1 MPTTNRRSPKSRT
14 EAKTDDAPA
23 RRAPR
28 KSSGRSGGKG
38 PGKPASGATA
48 EDRVL
53 EELTDPD
60 YEPVKAATVLKR
72 LGGGPQLRADH
83 RTALEALIAT
93 GRVLSDRGGRLRAR
107 HRPGVSVGRLK
118 TTRSGDGWV
127 GMNDPRGR
135 DHDVFV
141 RRSDM
146 ADAHDGDEVEVR
158 ITNRTG
164 GRDGSRITGAVLC
177 VIDRKTTRF
186 VGTYDE
192 TGSRAFVR
200 VDGDAF
206 LEPLPIGDPGAHP
219 AEPGEKVVVDVLKF
233 PSEGRPGEAVVVEIL
248 GRRGE
253 EGVDELGVIREFG
266 LPDHFPDEVL
276 ADASEEARRFDED
289 HLGDRLDLTRE
300 TVVTIDPATARD
312 FDDAISLK
320 RIEKGHWVLGVHIAD
335 VAHFVTPGS
344 ALDRE
349 AKERATSVYLPGR
362 VIPMLPEVISNGLA
376 SLQQGKVRYVKTCF
390 IEFDPEGIPVKT
402 RFANAAIKVTKRFAY
417 EQVMPVVEDP
427 DAFARK
433 VRKDVRHLLL
443 DMYSLAMTL
452 RRRRFAAG
460 AIEMH
465 MPEVTLD
472 LAKDGTVLGASE
484 AHHDASHEIIEEFML
499 AANVAVAQALEA
511 RGLDF
516 IRRVHDDPDEAKLKK
531 FAEFV
536 GTLGFKLKQY
546 QSRPHLQALLNEVK
560 HEPEAASVNY
570 ALLRSMKQAEYS
582 PGDGGHYALAF
593 PCYAHFTSPIRRYPD
608 LTVHRLIDALC
619 KGKKPKAP
627 NSADLAAL
635 ANHCS
640 DMSRRADKAERE
652 LVRVKLLE
660 FLEDKVGEELDA
672 VVTGVMQ
679 FGVFVRGTELPA
691 EGMLPKEAL
700 GGGWFDHD
708 ATAHTLT
715 GRDGVTY
722 RLGMPLRVKVGEVD
736 VEGRSLQFELAEAP
750 ASGKRSGGKSAG
762 GRGGGGRGGRGKRDE
777 GGSSGA
783 RGRSARGGRGGAKK
797 QTAASDASG
806 GDAPAK
812 KGRRRRR

>member
-1 MPTTNRRSPKSRT
+1 MPATKPRSRKRTASKTTSTPRRPKP
-14 EAKTDDAPA
+14 EPA
-23 RRAPR
+23 ANT
-28 KSSGRSGGKG
+28 G
-38 PGKPASGATA
+38 TA
-48 EDRVL
+48 AERRVL
-53 EELTDPD
+53 DELTDPD
-60 YEPVKAATVLKR
+60 YEPVKAATVYR
-72 LGGGPQLRADH
+72 WLGGSAKEKAEHRA
-83 RTALEALIAT
+83 ALEGMIAD
-93 GRVLSDRGGRLRAR
+93 GRVLSDGRGKLRPR
-107 HRPGVSVGRLK
+107 HRDGVSIGKLK

-158 ITNRTG
+158 ITDRTG
-164 GRDGSRITGAVLC
+164 GRDGSRITGSVTAVLN
-177 VIDRKTTRF
+177 RLTTRF
-186 VGTYDE
+186 VGTYE
-192 TGSRAFVR
+192 ESGKTATVR

-206 LEPLPIGDPGAHP
+206 QDPLPIGDPGAHP
-219 AEPGEKVVVDVLKF
+219 AEPGEKVVVDVLRF
-233 PSEGRPGEAVVVEIL
+233 PTAGNPGEAVVIEVL

-276 ADASEEARRFDED
+276 AAASEEARRFDED
-289 HLGDRLDLTRE
+289 QLGDRLDLTKE

-335 VAHFVTPGS
+335 VAHFVKPGS
-344 ALDRE
+344 ELDKE
-349 AKERATSVYLPGR
+349 AKTRATSVYLPGR

-376 SLQQGKVRYVKTCF
+376 SLQQGKVRFVKTCF

-417 EQVMPVVEDP
+417 EQVMPIIEDP
-427 DAFARK
+427 DAYARK
-433 VRKDVRHLLL
+433 VKKPVRHLLL

-460 AIEMH
+460 ALEMH

-472 LAKDGTVLGASE
+472 LNRKGEVEGASE
-484 AHHDASHEIIEEFML
+484 AHHDESHEIIEEFAL

-511 RGLDF
+511 RGLPF

-531 FAEFV
+531 FSEFV
-536 GTLGFKLKQY
+536 GTLGYSLKQY
-546 QSRPHLQALLNEVK
+546 QSRPHLQALLDEVK
-560 HEPEAASVNY
+560 HEPSGPAVNY

-608 LTVHRLIDALC
+608 LTVHRLMDALC
-619 KGKKPKAP
+619 RGKKPKTQ
-627 NSADLAAL
+627 SKADLTVL

-640 DMSRRADKAERE
+640 DMSRRADRAERE
-652 LVRVKLLE
+652 LVKVKLLE
-660 FLEDKVGEELDA
+660 FLEDKVGEEYDA

-722 RLGMPLRVKVGEVD
+722 RLGMPLRVKVAKVD
-736 VEGRSLQFELAEAP
+736 VEARELEFDLAEP
-750 ASGKRSGGKSAG
+750 PKPGGGDSGKKKAG
-762 GRGGGGRGGRGKRDE
+762 GRSRGGRGKSDDD
-777 GGSSGA
+777 G
-783 RGRSARGGRGGAKK
+783 GRSGGGRSRRSPRKG
-797 QTAASDASG
+797 G
-806 GDAPAK
+806 GDAQAAGGDAK
-812 KGRRRRR
+812 AKSGGRRKRRRSS

>member
-1 MPTTNRRSPKSRT
+1 MPTTKRRTPKKRAGKDSP
-14 EAKTDDAPA
+14 AP
-23 RRAPR
+23 
-28 KSSGRSGGKG
+28 SN
-38 PGKPASGATA
+38 GAAA

-53 EELTDPD
+53 DKLTRPD
-60 YEPVKAATVLKR
+60 YEPVKEAVLIKQ
-72 LGGGPQLRADH
+72 LGGSAREKSDH
-83 RTALEALIAT
+83 REALATLIAD
-93 GRVLSDRGGRLRAR
+93 GKVLSDRGAKLRAR
-107 HRPGVSVGRLK
+107 HRPGVSLGRLK

-135 DHDVFV
+135 NFDIYV

-158 ITNRTG
+158 ITNRSG
-164 GRDGSRITGAVLC
+164 GRDGTRITGEVIAVIERL
-177 VIDRKTTRF
+177 TTRF

-192 TGSRAFVR
+192 EGRKAFVR

-206 LEPLPIGDPGAHP
+206 QDPLPIGDPGAHP

-233 PSEGRPGEAVVVEIL
+233 PAAGRPGEAVVIEVL

-253 EGVDELGVIREFG
+253 AGVDELGVIREFG
-266 LPDHFPDEVL
+266 LPEEFPDAVL
-276 ADASEEARRFDED
+276 ADASEEARRFDEESI
-289 HLGDRLDLTRE
+289 GDRLDLTKE
-300 TVVTIDPATARD
+300 TIVTIDPATARD

-320 RIEKGHWVLGVHIAD
+320 RIGNGHWVLGVHIAD
-335 VAHFVTPGS
+335 VAHFVQPNS
-344 ALDRE
+344 PLDKE
-349 AKERATSVYLPGR
+349 AKERATSVYLPGK

-390 IEFDPEGIPVKT
+390 IEFDPSGIPVKT
-402 RFANAAIKVTKRFAY
+402 RFANAAIKVTKRFVY
-417 EQVMPVVEDP
+417 EQVMPIVDDP

-452 RRRRFAAG
+452 RKRRFAAG
-460 AIEMH
+460 ALELH

-472 LAKDGTVLGASE
+472 LNKKGEVVGASE

-511 RGLDF
+511 RGLPF

-531 FAEFV
+531 FSEFV
-536 GTLGFKLKQY
+536 GTLGFQLKQY
-546 QSRPHLQALLNEVK
+546 QSRPHLQALLDEVK
-560 HEPEAASVNY
+560 DEPEAAAVNY

-619 KGKKPKAP
+619 RGKQPKTQ
-627 NSADLAAL
+627 SKADLTVL

-640 DMSRRADKAERE
+640 EMSRRADKAERE

-660 FLEDKVGEELDA
+660 YLEDRIGEELDA

-708 ATAHTLT
+708 PVAHTLA

-722 RLGMPLRVKVGEVD
+722 RLGMPLKVKVAKVD
-736 VEGRSLQFELAEAP
+736 VEGRNLEFDLAEPPEPDAGGKGGRGRS
-750 ASGKRSGGKSAG
+750 SGSRSSKGRGGGRGDEKRSGGA
-762 GRGGGGRGGRGKRDE
+762 RNGGGRGKGGGRSRGKAAAGEAAAEKPAGEKPKRK
-777 GGSSGA
+777 
-783 RGRSARGGRGGAKK
+783 RS
-797 QTAASDASG
+797 
-806 GDAPAK
+806 
-812 KGRRRRR
+812 RRR

>member
-1 MPTTNRRSPKSRT
+1 MTATKRRPSKKK
-14 EAKTDDAPA
+14 AA
-23 RRAPR
+23 R
-28 KSSGRSGGKG
+28 KSDEN
-38 PGKPASGATA
+38 PVAGATPEA
-48 EDRVL
+48 RVL
-53 EELTDPD
+53 NALSADG
-60 YEPVKAATVLKR
+60 YHPVKAATLLKKIADS
-72 LGGGPQLRADH
+72 PQDRADC
-83 RTALEALIAT
+83 RAALDALIA
-93 GRVLSDRGGRLRAR
+93 GGKALSDRGGKLRAR
-107 HRPGVSVGRLK
+107 HRPGVSIGRLK

-146 ADAHDGDEVEVR
+146 GDAHDGDEVEVR
-158 ITNRTG
+158 ITNRKG
-164 GRDGSRITGAVLC
+164 GRDGSRITGEIVAVLE
-177 VIDRKTTRF
+177 RLTTRF

-192 TGSRAFVR
+192 TGRRAFAR
-200 VDGDAF
+200 IDGDAF
-206 LEPLPIGDPGAHP
+206 LEPIPIGDPGAHP

-233 PSEGRPGEAVVVEIL
+233 PSEGRPGEAVVVEVL

-289 HLGDRLDLTRE
+289 HLGDRLDLTKE
-300 TVVTIDPATARD
+300 VVVTIDPATARD

-320 RIEKGHWVLGVHIAD
+320 KIDRGHWVLGVHIAD
-335 VAHFVTPGS
+335 VAHFVQPGS
-344 ALDRE
+344 SLDKE

-417 EQVMPVVEDP
+417 EQVMPIVENP
-427 DAFARK
+427 DAYARK
-433 VRKDVRHLLL
+433 VKKAVRHLLL

-472 LAKDGTVLGASE
+472 LNKKGEVVGASE

-511 RGLDF
+511 RGLPF

-536 GTLGFKLKQY
+536 GTLGYKLKQY

-560 HEPEAASVNY
+560 HEPEAAAVNY

-582 PGDGGHYALAF
+582 PGDAGHYALAF

-619 KGKKPKAP
+619 RGKKPKTQSA
-627 NSADLAAL
+627 ADLTVL

-660 FLEDKVGEELDA
+660 FLEDRIGEELDA

-691 EGMLPKEAL
+691 EGVLPKEAL

-715 GRDGVTY
+715 SRDGVTY
-722 RLGMPLRVKVGEVD
+722 RLGMPLKVKVAEVD
-736 VEGRSLQFELAEAP
+736 VEGRTLQFALAEKP
-750 ASGKRSGGKSAG
+750 DSSGGNGRGGNGRGGRRGGGRSGGGDRDGRSKSN
-762 GRGGGGRGGRGKRDE
+762 GRRSKGGGRGSKAAA
-777 GGSSGA
+777 GA
-783 RGRSARGGRGGAKK
+783 AAPD
-797 QTAASDASG
+797 TAPSK
-806 GDAPAK
+806 K
-812 KGRRRRR
+812 KGRRSRRR

>member
-1 MPTTNRRSPKSRT
+1 MTTTKRRPPKKRAGK
-14 EAKTDDAPA
+14 ENPAPA
-23 RRAPR
+23 
-28 KSSGRSGGKG
+28 
-38 PGKPASGATA
+38 PAAGAAA

-53 EELTDPD
+53 DLLTHPD
-60 YEPVKAATVLKR
+60 YEPVKAATLLKK
-72 LGGGPQLRADH
+72 LGGSPQLKADH
-83 RTALEALIAT
+83 RVALEALIAT
-93 GRVLSDRGGRLRAR
+93 GKVLADRGAKLRAR
-107 HRPGVSVGRLK
+107 HRPGVSVGRIK
-118 TTRSGDGWV
+118 TTRSGDAWV
-127 GMNDPRGR
+127 AMNDPRGR
-135 DHDVFV
+135 DHDVYV

-158 ITNRTG
+158 IVNRTG
-164 GRDGSRITGAVLC
+164 GRDGSRITGEVTAV
-177 VIDRKTTRF
+177 IERQTTRF

-192 TGSRAFVR
+192 TGRRAFVR

-233 PSEGRPGEAVVVEIL
+233 PTAGRPGEAVVIEVL

-253 EGVDELGVIREFG
+253 AGVDELGVIREFG
-266 LPDHFPDEVL
+266 LPEEFPDDVL
-276 ADASEEARRFDED
+276 AAAAEEAKRFDEQEI
-289 HLGDRLDLTRE
+289 GDRLDLTRE

-320 RIEKGHWVLGVHIAD
+320 RIDNGHWVLGVHIAD
-335 VAHFVTPGS
+335 VAHFVKPGS
-344 ALDRE
+344 ALDKE
-349 AKERATSVYLPGR
+349 AKDRATSVYLPGK

-390 IEFDPEGIPVKT
+390 IEFDPAGIPVKT

-417 EQVMPVVEDP
+417 EQVMPIVEDP

-443 DMYSLAMTL
+443 DMHSLAMTL
-452 RRRRFAAG
+452 RKRRFAAG
-460 AIEMH
+460 ALEMH

-472 LAKDGTVLGASE
+472 LNRKGEVVGASE

-511 RGLDF
+511 HGLPF
-516 IRRVHDDPDEAKLKK
+516 IRRVHDDPDEAKLAK

-546 QSRPHLQALLNEVK
+546 QSRPHLQALLDEVK
-560 HEPEAASVNY
+560 RESEAAAVNY

-608 LTVHRLIDALC
+608 LTIHRLIDALC
-619 KGKKPKAP
+619 RGKKPKTQSA
-627 NSADLAAL
+627 ADLTVL

-640 DMSRRADKAERE
+640 DRSRRAEKAERE

-660 FLEDKVGEELDA
+660 YLEDRVGEELDA
-672 VVTGVMQ
+672 VVTGVMN

-691 EGMLPKEAL
+691 EGMLPREAL

-722 RLGMPLRVKVGEVD
+722 RLGMPLRVKVAEVD
-736 VEGRSLQFELAEAP
+736 VEGRNLQFALVEAP
-750 ASGKRSGGKSAG
+750 EPNAGSNDRSRGGSGGKS
-762 GRGGGGRGGRGKRDE
+762 GGGGRGRSSSNGRGSNGR
-777 GGSSGA
+777 GSK
-783 RGRSARGGRGGAKK
+783 GRGGGRSRSDGK
-797 QTAASDASG
+797 AAAEK
-806 GDAPAK
+806 PAGEK
-812 KGRRRRR
+812 SADEKPKRKRSCRR